1 MWQIII
7 YNILFNLFSYY
18 TYLLT
23 GVNNYLYPV
32 DENVVE
38 YVEDELCEIPT
49 FVCEEFKELAITI
62 ACNHQL
68 QAPPTTFDEALEL
81 YYTLIYV
88 IDET

>member
-7 YNILFNLFSYY
+7 YNYLTYLPT

-38 YVEDELCEIPT
+38 YVEDELCETPT

-68 QAPPTTFDEALEL
+68 QAPPTTFDEELEL